1 MDGGVV
7 TILTDFGVDDPYVG
21 IMKGVMLNIN
31 PTIRLIDLTHHI
43 PPQNVRAG
51 AFIMAAAYSF
61 FPEKTVHLAIV
72 DPGVGTERRL
82 IAARSKKYFFVGPDN
97 GIFSLVWNHEK
108 PEEIVSLDNPEY
120 WLENIS
126 STFHGRDIM
135 APVAAYISKGVE
147 LSKFG
152 ESYTPVGKLPWSP
165 VIIEHGKIRGEI
177 IYIDRFGNLVTSI
190 RVQDIPEDN
199 FPDKVVIRIGKW
211 IIRGISRTYGDA
223 SPGSLIALIG
233 SYGYLEIAVTG
244 GSAQEKTGLSWD
256 EPVEVSLL

>member
-82 IAARSKKYFFVGPDN
+82 IAARSKKYF
-97 GIFSLVWNHEK
+97 
-108 PEEIVSLDNPEY
+108 
-120 WLENIS
+120 
-126 STFHGRDIM
+126 
-135 APVAAYISKGVE
+135 
-147 LSKFG
+147 
-152 ESYTPVGKLPWSP
+152 
-165 VIIEHGKIRGEI
+165 
-177 IYIDRFGNLVTSI
+177 
-190 RVQDIPEDN
+190 
-199 FPDKVVIRIGKW
+199 
-211 IIRGISRTYGDA
+211 
-223 SPGSLIALIG
+223 
-233 SYGYLEIAVTG
+233 
-244 GSAQEKTGLSWD
+244 
-256 EPVEVSLL
+256 